1 MHDYSAIKPT
11 GETFQSIRV
20 GGERPDGCRKCNVPS
35 VTDYLSGFGENGDD
49 NRRGFDATALTR
61 EISTDPPAQF
71 RGLPALSNDAD
82 TGNFVND
89 PIAAVVWADD
99 QGPLLPNLDGIAMIH
114 GLQRALLMD
123 THPAVFDLVEA
134 ALR

>member
-11 GETFQSIRV
+11 SVTVQAIGV
-20 GGERPDGCRKCNVPS
+20 GGVRPDGSCKCNVPS

-49 NRRGFDATALTR
+49 NHRGFAATALSR
-61 EISTDPPAQF
+61 EVSKDPPARF
-71 RGLPALSNDAD
+71 RGSQVLSNDAD

-99 QGPLLPNLDGIAMIH
+99 QCPLLPNLHRITVIH

-123 THPAVFDLVEA
+123 THPTVLDLEEA